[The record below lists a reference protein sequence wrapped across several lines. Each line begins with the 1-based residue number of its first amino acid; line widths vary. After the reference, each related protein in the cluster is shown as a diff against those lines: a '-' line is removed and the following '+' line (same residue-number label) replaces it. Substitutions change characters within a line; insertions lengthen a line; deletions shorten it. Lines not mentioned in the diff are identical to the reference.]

1 MRVRRA
7 FVRVYLGLEGLKFGF
22 DLGFVAFGT
31 DAVAECNVSAGFDI
45 AFDLLPV
52 ILVVAYLFAV
62 GVDRQKPLQVLLAFD
77 RCLQGAHSVHQRNL
91 QVENAFAYL
100 DSGLHFFAVEGFVEI
115 IIGASLQ
122 CFGNI
127 VFSVAGRELDDV
139 EMLELCFLARLATD
153 FDPVEVGAAAS
164 NRKPPDGGRLR
175 PAGCHRPA
183 GRRSW
188 LRPAAPLIE
197 SRPQQQPRSRV
208 VFGDQDL
215 HRDAP
220 FNPVGLTLITL
231 IRLVP
236 GEYSQGDQ
244 NAVAGYQ

>member
-1 MRVRRA
+1 MRVRRI
-7 FVRVYLGLEGLKFGF
+7 FVRVDLGLEGLEFGF

-31 DAVAECNVSAGFDI
+31 DAVAECHVSAGFDI
-45 AFDLLPV
+45 AFDPLPV

-62 GVDRQKPLQVLLAFD
+62 GADRQKPLQVLLAFD
-77 RCLQGAHSVHQRNL
+77 RCLQGAHSVRQRNL

-127 VFSVAGRELDDV
+127 VFGVAAREHDDV
-139 EMLELCFLARLATD
+139 RDARAVHPRAPCD
-153 FDPVEVGAAAS
+153 RFRSHRAGASS
-164 NRKPPDGGRLR
+164 NRKSPDEGRL
-175 PAGCHRPA
+175 
-183 GRRSW
+183 
-188 LRPAAPLIE
+188 
-197 SRPQQQPRSRV
+197 QQQPRSRV

-220 FNPVGLTLITL
+220 FNPAGLTLITL
-231 IRLVP
+231 FRLVP
-236 GEYSQGDQ
+236 GEYRQGDQ